1 MKQTGSQ
8 AGSQQRTDIQSNIS
22 ANRQPRRDVTAE
34 LMDRLESRV
43 INAAKQA
50 ETKAKQ
56 KRLIARWHHKAGTP
70 ETHEHIEVIPSR
82 KRQNPLQ
89 RLYLRG
95 AITLDDLAAAEQI
108 QSVMETLSRAASIRI
123 GSLEM
128 RVDCSASSRN
138 VLVEYLA
145 RVRLEVA
152 YSLWRK
158 SLPRPAG
165 LVLQMVCSNL
175 PYTSVAKHYHTDPR
189 TARKTLIS
197 ALRDWQQIWHD
208 TCKSLDRD
216 DVENVYARL
225 GGGTLR

>member
-1 MKQTGSQ
+1 MVRCIMRETESQMKSQ
-8 AGSQQRTDIQSNIS
+8 AASQPRANTPTNTPV
-22 ANRQPRRDVTAE
+22 NRQPRRDVTVE
-34 LMDRLESRV
+34 LMTRLESRV
-43 INAAKQA
+43 INAAKEA
-50 ETKAKQ
+50 ESKAKQ

-82 KRQNPLQ
+82 RRQNPLQ

-95 AITLDDLAAAEQI
+95 AINLDDLAAAEQI

-128 RVDCSASSRN
+128 RVDCSASSRD
-138 VLVEYLA
+138 VLVEYLS
-145 RVRLEVA
+145 RIRLEVA

-175 PYTSVAKHYHTDPR
+175 PYTTVA
-189 TARKTLIS
+189 
-197 ALRDWQQIWHD
+197 
-208 TCKSLDRD
+208 
-216 DVENVYARL
+216 
-225 GGGTLR
+225 